1 MNKKIL
7 CVLPLSFLVVACGSQ
22 EAKVIAPGCVDRP
35 APPNQKCVSQGTT
48 PFVNVTPNGWVVAPR
63 NLCVTAGGTVE
74 IRFLGATPPALN
86 SMLAVPKGK
95 PTLWLIGSNS
105 SDAGKIVLSV
115 PVGLETGDSF
125 DYGILSEN
133 DGCVDPRF
141 TVE

>member
-22 EAKVIAPGCVDRP
+22 QTQVSTAGCVDRP
-35 APPNQKCVSQGTT
+35 APPNTKCVSQGTT
-48 PFVNVTPNGWVVAPR
+48 PFVNVTPNGWVIAPR

-74 IRFLGATPPALN
+74 IRFLGAKPALN
-86 SMLAVPKGK
+86 SLLTVPKGK
-95 PTLWLIGSNS
+95 PAVWLIGSNS
-105 SDAGKIVLSV
+105 SDARKIVLSV
-115 PVGLETGDSF
+115 PEGLQEGESF
-125 DYGILSEN
+125 DYGILSDS